1 MKNKILKY
9 FVSAL
14 IISLFGCE
22 KEVPVPNELKSDPEL
37 VLYAE
42 LIANNG
48 NIEFSLNKSKPIFN
62 SENADT
68 SAPII
73 TKVILSKN
81 GIPIDYTNYLTN
93 INSSNGSYKIDLN
106 GVTVIPGEKYK
117 LEVFT
122 ATNKSIYGETIIP
135 SYAPNEAKLTI
146 NNTSANLDDLTYKL
160 QFQDKIGVSNYYQ
173 TAYLS
178 PNFHLE
184 TLLKNTELIS
194 DFNVDGKLISSNNSV
209 ISYDDTNNNYN
220 EYKFYINALDFHQY
234 KYLKTLYNYEG
245 DNPYAEPQ
253 NLYSNVTGGLGCVFS
268 SYYKEIVVK

>member
-62 SENADT
+62 SANADI
-68 SAPII
+68 SLPVI

-81 GIPIDYTNYLTN
+81 GIPIDYTNYLTS

-146 NNTSANLDDLTYKL
+146 NNTSANLYDLTYKL
-160 QFQDKIGVSNYYQ
+160 QFQDKIGESNYYQ

-178 PNFHLE
+178 PFFPSNSP
-184 TLLKNTELIS
+184 LKNIELIS
-194 DFNVDGKLISSNNSV
+194 DFNFDGKLISSNNSEMY
-209 ISYDDTNNNYN
+209 YDNTNNNYKD
-220 EYKFYINALDFHQY
+220 YTFYINALDIHQY
-234 KYLKTLYNYEG
+234 KYLRTLYNYAG
-245 DNPYAEPQ
+245 DNPFAEPQ
-253 NLYSNVTGGLGCVFS
+253 NLYSNTTGGLGCVFS
-268 SYYKEIVVK
+268 SLNKQVVIK